1 MTTDTRAP
9 VASANG
15 DLVNRVQQLRLDN
28 QVGAVKSGGRGSWLP
43 WVLCALLALTWA
55 GVGVRWYKSTG
66 TSPDDSA
73 PGLAPSGAP
82 AASTG
87 SGGPSAPAAAPG
99 EILLQLKGNLIPSLQ
114 IAVSPTDVGGRVV
127 EVHFKEGDRVKKDFI
142 LARLDPENYQ
152 RELEEAEYALAAAR
166 NRYLAEQPDAVRQIE
181 IDQLTAELNEGI
193 ASRDSAEKEFDRQR
207 QLRASGSFS
216 QQDYDVSEANLR
228 GAKARVVRLEK
239 SLALLKAGPRKER
252 LLSLENDMKA
262 AQARRDRA
270 QWRLDN
276 CAIKAPIDGTVL
288 TKKADIGSLVSP
300 MSFNV
305 ASTLCEIAD
314 LSKLEVEMDV
324 PERQIKRVREDVRLD
339 CHITADADPERVY
352 RGFVDRVMPIADDS
366 KNVIKVRVRVMLPK
380 GEVPGSFL
388 KPKMSVT
395 VVVHNREFVPDAKDQ
410 PWE

>member
-1 MTTDTRAP
+1 MTTDTRA
-9 VASANG
+9 ASPSTNG
-15 DLVNRVQQLRLDN
+15 DLVNRVQQLRLDG
-28 QVGAVKSGGRGSWLP
+28 QVGAVKSGGGRGSWLP
-43 WVLCALLALTWA
+43 WVLCGLLAVTWA
-55 GVGVRWYKSTG
+55 GVGVRWYRNAA
-66 TSPDDSA
+66 TSPDPAGPVSA
-73 PGLAPSGAP
+73 PSAAPSPGSAPSGTA
-82 AASTG
+82 TQ
-87 SGGPSAPAAAPG
+87 AAAPG

-166 NRYLAEQPDAVRQIE
+166 NRYRAEQPDAVRDIE
-181 IDQLTAELNEGI
+181 IDQMTAELNEGI
-193 ASRDSAEKEFDRQR
+193 AARDSAEKEFERQR
-207 QLRASGSFS
+207 ILRQSGSFS
-216 QQDYDVSEANLR
+216 QQDYDKAEADLR

-239 SLALLKAGPRKER
+239 TLALLKEGPRKEK

-276 CAIKAPIDGTVL
+276 CKIKAPIDGTVL

-305 ASTLCEIAD
+305 ASSLCEIAD

-324 PERQIKRVREDVRLD
+324 PERQITRVREKLD
-339 CHITADADPERVY
+339 CRITADADPARVY
-352 RGFVDRVMPIADDS
+352 RGYVDRVMPIADDS

-395 VVVHNREFVPDAKDQ
+395 VVMYNRDFVPDANDQ
-410 PWE
+410 PWK

>member
-1 MTTDTRAP
+1 MTTETRTP

-15 DLVNRVQQLRLDN
+15 DLVSRVQQLRLDN
-28 QVGAVKSGGRGSWLP
+28 QVGAVKSGGGSWLP
-43 WVLCALLALTWA
+43 WVLCALLAITWA
-55 GVGVRWYKSTG
+55 GVGVRWYRNAG
-66 TSPDDSA
+66 TA
-73 PGLAPSGAP
+73 PGDSGTAP
-82 AASTG
+82 AATPAA
-87 SGGPSAPAAAPG
+87 PSASGPAGGAADAAPG
-99 EILLQLKGNLIPSLQ
+99 EILLQLKGNVIPSLQ

-142 LARLDPENYQ
+142 LARLDPENYK
-152 RELEEAEYALAAAR
+152 RELEEAEYALAAAN

-181 IDQLTAELNEGI
+181 VDQLTAELNEGI
-193 ASRDSAEKEFDRQR
+193 AARHSAEKEFER
-207 QLRASGSFS
+207 QLMLRKSGSVS
-216 QQDYDVSEANLR
+216 QQDYDVADANLR

-239 SLALLKAGPRKER
+239 TLALLKAGPRKEK

-305 ASTLCEIAD
+305 ASSLCEIAD

-324 PERQIKRVREDVRLD
+324 PERQIKRVPENVRLD
-339 CHITADADPERVY
+339 CRITADADPGRVY

-366 KNVIKVRVRVMLPK
+366 KNVIKVRIRVILPK

-395 VVVHNREFVPDAKDQ
+395 VVVYNREFAPEANDQ